1 MPCLDSAGNPHQ
13 TQPTHKLT
21 RPSLQFSDSAEDP
34 FKALFML
41 SKSKTVGHP
50 AMLFLCLNQLMPL
63 TGRAVYRTARS

>member
-1 MPCLDSAGNPHQ
+1 MPAWTAQAILSDPGYAQ
-13 TQPTHKLT
+13 LT
-21 RPSLQFSDSAEDP
+21 RQSLQFSDSAEHP

-50 AMLFLCLNQLMPL
+50 AMLFLRLIQLIPL